1 MQCNCNF
8 LKSEE
13 ELWYLRRLER
23 EWNRWPNDN
32 KQVCVQPC
40 HETGTQKVNQIGY
53 RCFFFF
59 LAHHVNWK
67 KGFIENHDGDGNEN
81 VVRQKI

>member
-23 EWNRWPNDN
+23 EWNWWPNDN
-32 KQVCVQPC
+32 KQVVRATVPRNGNT
-40 HETGTQKVNQIGY
+40 ESKSNWLSM
-53 RCFFFF
+53 FFFF

-67 KGFIENHDGDGNEN
+67 KGFKENHDGDGNEN
-81 VVRQKI
+81 VVKQKI